1 MAGNRINAGQLLH
14 QLRKNVWS
22 HHDTR
27 IILNNMLD
35 FVTNGSNFTS
45 EMIRTFNTKIR
56 VNSRSL
62 YEEPSILNK
71 IIQLLNLGHKILDQE
86 TSIIIILYNQDTIGT
101 IMNTYNFEI
110 DEIFISYFN
119 RTDNYAANI
128 YKTIFELC
136 SIKIVNNEKIFE
148 NYLNPFIVNYLIEH
162 RHLVIEQNIIHKII
176 TLYDESVLEKAL
188 RYGGTLDNS
197 LLETCCGSSNI
208 CMYNIIKFLFS
219 NSILPTHTSFEKLIN
234 NKNINYYLD
243 INAKLFLKYGYN
255 LTYEQLLKLTSK
267 KIKIDNIEKYGIKL
281 DDNYLKVCD
290 KINFYPYPFDDIEQ
304 SDIEL
309 MNICYPHRNKYII
322 KQGIIPKQRCMR
334 LACSYKNN
342 LSTIETLI
350 ESGGKIDI
358 ECLQK
363 TIELHTSNRQVTLI
377 FEKFRETLL
386 NDYKLIDK
394 NIVVK
399 KKEVLEKKE
408 EVLEKK
414 EDVLEKKEEIVIS
427 LIPID
432 FDIYNNIYDIIS
444 TDIKTILGITKKEL
458 NYVDFRRF
466 VMNYVNDNNC
476 VKSEFITVPNELN
489 YNKNNEIT
497 IKYIDNW
504 IYSLLKYK
512 NKSTEN
518 VENIENLENLEN
530 VVVKRVRK
538 TRILKKN

>member
-1 MAGNRINAGQLLH
+1 MAGNIITAGQLLH

-22 HHDTR
+22 LHDTR
-27 IILNNMLD
+27 IILHNMLD
-35 FVTNGSNFTS
+35 FVNNGSNFTS
-45 EMIRTFNTKIR
+45 EMIKTFNTKIR
-56 VNSRSL
+56 VNSRTL
-62 YEEPSILNK
+62 YEEPSVLNK

-86 TSIIIILYNQDTIGT
+86 TSIIIILYNQNTIGT

-110 DEIFISYFN
+110 DEIFISFFN
-119 RTDNYAANI
+119 RTDNYATNI

-136 SIKIVNNEKIFE
+136 TIKIVDNKKIFE
-148 NYLNPFIVNYLIEH
+148 DYLNPNVINYLIEQ

-176 TLYDESVLEKAL
+176 TLYDEIILEKAL

-197 LLETCCGSSNI
+197 LLEKCCSSSNI
-208 CMYNIIKFLFS
+208 CMYNIIRFLFS
-219 NSILPTHTSFEKLIN
+219 NGISPTYTSFEKLIN

-243 INAKLFLKYGYN
+243 INVKLFLEYGYN
-255 LTYEQLLKLTSK
+255 ITYEHLLKLTSK

-290 KINFYPYPFDDIEQ
+290 KINFYPYPFDDIQQ

-309 MNICYPHRNKYII
+309 MNSCYPHRNKYINN
-322 KQGIIPKQRCMR
+322 QGIIPKQRCMR

-350 ESGGKIDI
+350 GYGGKIDL

-394 NIVVK
+394 KINVEKV
-399 KKEVLEKKE
+399 EVLEKKE

-414 EDVLEKKEEIVIS
+414 EEILEKKEEIVFS

-432 FDIYNNIYDIIS
+432 FDIYKNIYDIIS
-444 TDIKTILGITKKEL
+444 TDIKTILGITNKEL

-466 VMNYVNDNNC
+466 IMNYVNDNNC
-476 VKSEFITVPNELN
+476 VKNEFITVPNELN

-497 IKYIDNW
+497 IKHIDNW
-504 IYSLLKYK
+504 VYSLLKYK

-518 VENIENLENLEN
+518 VENVEN
-530 VVVKRVRK
+530 VVIKRVRK

>member
-1 MAGNRINAGQLLH
+1 MAGNRITAGQLLH
-14 QLRKNVWS
+14 QLRKNIWS
-22 HHDTR
+22 LYDTR
-27 IILNNMLD
+27 VILNNMLD
-35 FVTNGSNFTS
+35 YVNNGSNFTS
-45 EMIRTFNTKIR
+45 DMIKTFNTKIR
-56 VNSRSL
+56 VNTRNL

-110 DEIFISYFN
+110 DEIFISFFN
-119 RTDNYAANI
+119 RTDNYATNI

-136 SIKIVNNEKIFE
+136 TIKIVDNKKIFE
-148 NYLNPFIVNYLIEH
+148 DYLNPNVINYLIEQ

-176 TLYDESVLEKAL
+176 TLYDEIILEKAL

-197 LLETCCGSSNI
+197 LLEKCCSSSNI
-208 CMYNIIKFLFS
+208 CMYNILRFLFS
-219 NSILPTHTSFEKLIN
+219 NGISPTYTSFEKLIN

-243 INAKLFLKYGYN
+243 INVKLFLEYGYN
-255 LTYEQLLKLTSK
+255 ITYEHLLKLTSK

-290 KINFYPYPFDDIEQ
+290 KINFYPYPFDDIQQ

-309 MNICYPHRNKYII
+309 MNSCYPHRNKYINN
-322 KQGIIPKQRCMR
+322 QGIIPKQRCMR

-342 LSTIETLI
+342 LNTIETLI
-350 ESGGKIDI
+350 DYGGKIDI

-394 NIVVK
+394 KINVEKV
-399 KKEVLEKKE
+399 EVLEKKE
-408 EVLEKK
+408 EILEKK
-414 EDVLEKKEEIVIS
+414 EEVLEKKEEIVIS

-432 FDIYNNIYDIIS
+432 FDIYKNIYDIIS

-476 VKSEFITVPNELN
+476 VKNEFITVPNELN
-489 YNKNNEIT
+489 YNKNNDIT
-497 IKYIDNW
+497 IKHMDNW

-512 NKSTEN
+512 NKSTQN
-518 VENIENLENLEN
+518 VENVENLEN